1 MSAAAYRLER
11 LLFNL
16 DTLAELGEELTS
28 PKDFHKIVRSSL
40 YMIMGNFSASKGAI
54 FQFDHDKKTAKPIAS
69 KGVGDINDLVI
80 KLEEETIRELVGLK
94 TPIDL
99 INNKKTTSFL
109 GAGKTDLEK
118 IKARILIPL
127 VVREDFLGLIAI
139 GEKFSG
145 EVYNKDDFRLLSVIA
160 HHIAVS
166 LHSQS
171 LLRKL
176 MSKYDENKKL
186 YEDLSHIYYDT
197 IHAFATAI
205 DAKDA
210 YTKGHSH
217 RVSAYCVAIA
227 NEMKWS
233 QDETEGIRI
242 AGLLHDVGKIAIDKS
257 IINKDNPLTNN
268 EFVELNSHPV
278 IGYEILS
285 KVKFPWTGIP
295 KMVRNHHE
303 RVDGK
308 GYPDSLGNNEISL
321 GAKIMTVADS
331 FDAMTT
337 DRPYRP
343 SLTAGEVI
351 MELEKNYNKQF
362 DRDVLHHFFSII
374 RKEIVGEN
382 KPAIMPFLRDS
393 FADELKSKVLNGAA
407 SLFSFEK

>member
-1 MSAAAYRLER
+1 MNDVTYGLER

-28 PKDFHKIVRSSL
+28 PKDFNKIVKSSL
-40 YMIMGNFSASKGAI
+40 YMIMGNFSAFKGAI
-54 FQFDHDKKTAKPIAS
+54 FQFDHGKKTAKPIAS
-69 KGVGDINDLVI
+69 KGIGDINDCVI
-80 KLEEETIRELVGLK
+80 KLEEETIKELVALK
-94 TPIDL
+94 TPID
-99 INNKKTTSFL
+99 ISSNKKATSFL
-109 GAGKTDLEK
+109 GVGKTGLEK
-118 IKARILIPL
+118 IKVRILAPL
-127 VVREDFLGLIAI
+127 VVREDLLGLIAI

-145 EVYNKDDFRLLSVIA
+145 EVYSKDDFRLLSVIA

-166 LHSQS
+166 LHNQS

-176 MSKYDENKKL
+176 MGKYDENKKL
-186 YEDLSHIYYDT
+186 YENLICIYYDT

-217 RVSAYCVAIA
+217 RVSAYCAAIA

-242 AGLLHDVGKIAIDKS
+242 AGLLHDIGKIAIDKS
-257 IINKDNPLTNN
+257 IINKDRPLTNN

-303 RVDGK
+303 RVDGR
-308 GYPDSLGNNEISL
+308 GYPDSLGSNEISL
-321 GAKIMTVADS
+321 GSKIMTVADS

-343 SLTAGEVI
+343 SLTPDEVI
-351 MELEKNYNKQF
+351 MELKKNYNKQF
-362 DRDVLHHFFSII
+362 DRDVLHNFFSII

-382 KPAIMPFLRDS
+382 KPAIMPFLSSS
-393 FADELKSKVLNGAA
+393 FADELKTKVLNRTIN
-407 SLFSFEK
+407 LFSFEK

>member
-1 MSAAAYRLER
+1 MSDAAYRLER
-11 LLFNL
+11 LLFNM
-16 DTLAELGEELTS
+16 DTLAELAEELTS

-69 KGVGDINDLVI
+69 KGVGDINDFVI
-80 KLEEETIRELVGLK
+80 KLEKETIRGLVALK

-99 INNKKTTSFL
+99 SSNKKATSFL
-109 GAGKTDLEK
+109 GVGKTDLEK
-118 IKARILIPL
+118 IKARILVPL

-145 EVYNKDDFRLLSVIA
+145 EVYSKDDFRLLSVIA

-166 LHSQS
+166 LHNQS

-176 MSKYDENKKL
+176 MGKYDENKKL
-186 YEDLSHIYYDT
+186 YEDLSCIYYDT

-217 RVSAYCVAIA
+217 RVSTYCAAIA

-257 IINKDNPLTNN
+257 IINKDSPLTNN
-268 EFVELNSHPV
+268 EFVELNSHPA

-303 RVDGK
+303 RLDGK
-308 GYPDSLGNNEISL
+308 GYPDSLGSDEISL

-343 SLTAGEVI
+343 ALTIQRALA
-351 MELEKNYNKQF
+351 ELKENCGRQF
-362 DRDVLHHFFSII
+362 DRDVVMSFFSIL
-374 RKEIVGEN
+374 RSEVGKEG
-382 KPAIMPFLRDS
+382 KPTILPFLSERCVH
-393 FADELKSKVLNGAA
+393 ELKNEPLKGFL
-407 SLFSFEK
+407 